1 LDLHP
6 EFGHATC
13 DRAFLN
19 LPAHNCRMAKP
30 TRHFEREV
38 RRVRQLTARIVL
50 AGCPDQT
57 CHVMDLS
64 LNGAKVLMERPSD
77 VPSRFELAFN
87 HGDRNRRICQVIW
100 RRGKTMGIQFI

>member
-1 LDLHP
+1 MAVAGAGADCP
-6 EFGHATC
+6 VSAFSMVPMQTC
-13 DRAFLN
+13 PMRT
-19 LPAHNCRMAKP
+19 P

-38 RRVRQLTARIVL
+38 RRVRHLTARIIL

-87 HGDRNRRICQVIW
+87 HGDRKRRICQVVW
-100 RRGKTMGIQFI
+100 RRGKTLGIQFI